1 MFFLT
6 GPQRRCELLLKLS
19 YDLHLASSRPPPPAR
34 APGPAGAR
42 DFPNLAATG
51 RDTGPRHVPFKPLST
66 HLRRAH

>member
-34 APGPAGAR
+34 APGPRGRPDRPESSR
-42 DFPNLAATG
+42 DRPG
-51 RDTGPRHVPFKPLST
+51 RRTAPRTL
-66 HLRRAH
+66 

>member
-19 YDLHLASSRPPPPAR
+19 CDLHLASSPPDRPAAR
-34 APGPAGAR
+34 R
-42 DFPNLAATG
+42 DRTVPNLAATG
-51 RDTGPRHVPFKPLST
+51 RDAGPRHVPFKPLST